1 MIKTNLLAL
10 TVAVVFLFAG
20 CGKNE
25 TKTAENKAPETKTEQ
40 TKNETSGNTQVIDKN
55 DQTVE
60 FKCAGMTCG
69 SCENKIS
76 TEVKKMNGVKEVI
89 ADSKTKTTKVIYA
102 AGQVSAKDIETV
114 INKAGFNT
122 EKTKSDVKNDTPV
135 EPKDSKSCGSKSC
148 CKEKK

>member
-10 TVAVVFLFAG
+10 TAAVVFLFAG

-40 TKNETSGNTQVIDKN
+40 IKTEAAANTQILDKN

-60 FKCAGMTCG
+60 FKCEGMTCG
-69 SCENKIS
+69 SCESKIS
-76 TEVKKMNGVKEVI
+76 KEVKKLNGVKEVI

-102 AGQVSAKDIETV
+102 AGEVSAKDIETV
-114 INKAGFNT
+114 INKAGFD
-122 EKTKSDVKNDTPV
+122 TKSDVKNDTPI
-135 EPKDSKSCGSKSC
+135 ESKDKKSCGTKSC
-148 CKEKK
+148 CKDKK